1 MEYNIIENDGNT
13 VDRPVEEAEV
23 KPSLCSR
30 FFRGT
35 VAATI
40 AFLFV
45 VFVNLL
51 LYFSEN
57 TGA

>member
-1 MEYNIIENDGNT
+1 MDYNIIENDGNT
-13 VDRPVEEAEV
+13 VDRFVEETEA

-45 VFVNLL
+45 AFVNLL